1 MSDEDDIQQDIGDNE
16 FDEDEGD
23 VGEDLE
29 QDDEEQM
36 IEEHVQLLDPSNG
49 KRVPKDKRVTLP
61 YLTKYERTRILGA
74 RALQISLNAPLMVDP
89 GDLTDPLRIADLELK
104 EKKIPLI
111 IRRYLPDGSFEDWSL
126 DELDIEMYQ

>member
-1 MSDEDDIQQDIGDNE
+1 MSDEDDIQDIGDNE